1 MKLIAGLVLASIASS
16 AWAQSATTIQIETA
30 SWGYAGQR
38 KDVKADVAKLCDSK
52 ATCTFAV
59 KNETFTMSEPAD
71 PAPGNAKGLIM
82 VWKCADASKKD
93 QFPENK
99 PAVVACK

>member
-1 MKLIAGLVLASIASS
+1 MKIFAGFLLACVASP
-16 AWAQSATTIQIETA
+16 AWAQSAATIQIETA

-38 KDVKADVAKLCDSK
+38 KDVKSDVAKLCDGK

-59 KNETFTMSEPAD
+59 KNETFTLSAPAD
-71 PAPGNAKGLIM
+71 PAPGSAKGLIL

-99 PAVVACK
+99 PAVVACT